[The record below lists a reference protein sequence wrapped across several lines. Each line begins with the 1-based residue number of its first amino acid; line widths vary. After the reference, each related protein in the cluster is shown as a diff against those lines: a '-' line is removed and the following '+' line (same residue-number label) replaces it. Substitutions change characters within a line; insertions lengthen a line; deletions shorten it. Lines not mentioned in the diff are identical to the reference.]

1 MKIILGSQSPRRKEL
16 LELLGYEFTV
26 ISPNVDE
33 TVEYTTF
40 PEMVQKIAFKKAHH
54 ISQTYKDELIICA
67 DTIVV
72 CEDECFGKPKSK
84 EDAYYM
90 IKALSGKPHSVY
102 TAVACIYQGKEY
114 GFVEETK
121 CYVTDMTE
129 EEILDYISTSEPYD
143 KAGAY
148 GIQGIFAKYI
158 EKIDGDYYNVMGL
171 PICHLNKLINKIKS
185 SRN

>member
-33 TVEYTTF
+33 VVEYSNYV
-40 PEMVQKIAFKKAHH
+40 EMVEKIAIKKANFINLNH
-54 ISQTYKDELIICA
+54 KEELIICA

-72 CEDECFGKPKSK
+72 CNDQCFGKPKTK
-84 EDAYYM
+84 EEAYKM
-90 IKALSGKPHSVY
+90 IQRISGKAHSVY
-102 TAVACIYQGKEY
+102 TAVACIYKDSLY
-114 GFVEETK
+114 SFVEETK
-121 CYVTDMTE
+121 CYVTQMSD
-129 EEILDYISTSEPYD
+129 EEINEYISTKEPYD
-143 KAGAY
+143 KAGGY

-171 PICHLNKLINKIKS
+171 PICRLNKLIKEIKNS
-185 SRN
+185 HF